1 MSLLRDLI
9 NTVGLDSSFFYL
21 FLLTAGLYFISKNLF
36 FQPYL
41 EKLAERQK
49 RTKGRLKSS
58 KELESQIEEKKII
71 YQQKAQ
77 KIHKEFQ
84 ETFNQIKHKT
94 QENYLSENLK
104 LKKEQK
110 KELEKERQNLNQA
123 LKEQEAAL
131 EKDFPLLLKLLVDK
145 IKS

>member
-1 MSLLRDLI
+1 MSLLSDLI
-9 NTVGLDSSFFYL
+9 STVGLDSSFFYQ
-21 FLLTAGLYFISKNLF
+21 FLLTAGIYFISKNLF

-41 EKLAERQK
+41 EKFKERQE

-58 KELESQIEEKKII
+58 KVLELQIEEKKMI
-71 YQQKAQ
+71 YKQKAQ

-84 ETFNQIKHKT
+84 EIFNQIKQKA
-94 QENYLSENLK
+94 QESYLSENLK

-110 KELEKERQNLNQA
+110 KELEKKRRILSQA
-123 LKEQEAAL
+123 LKEQEMAL
-131 EKDFPLLLKLLVDK
+131 EKDLPLLVELLVGK